1 MQLERFKARREV
13 SVARLSGISVK
24 RLVER
29 SRDCRVLAN
38 GAMLA
43 AVMCVRA
50 LSARLRCL
58 KNLHFVDGNQPIDRR
73 LEELPRGVVE
83 RTLEP
88 ELPEDLRMFGVLFL
102 PYT

>member
-1 MQLERFKARREV
+1 MQLERFSARREV

-29 SRDCRVLAN
+29 SRDCSVFAN
-38 GAMLA
+38 GAMLL
-43 AVMCVRA
+43 AVMWVRA

-58 KNLHFVDGNQPIDRR
+58 KNLHLVDGNQPMDKRF
-73 LEELPRGVVE
+73 EELPRGVVD

-88 ELPEDLRMFGVLFL
+88 ELPEDLRMVGALFL
-102 PYT
+102 P